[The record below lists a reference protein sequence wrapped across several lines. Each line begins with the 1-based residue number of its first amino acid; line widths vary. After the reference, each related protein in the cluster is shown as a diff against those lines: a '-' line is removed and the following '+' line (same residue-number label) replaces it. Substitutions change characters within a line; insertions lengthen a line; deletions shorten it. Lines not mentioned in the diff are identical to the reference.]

1 MVRKYSTERA
11 EGPRQNKLN
20 DKQTKKYNGPTDEN

>member
-20 DKQTKKYNGPTDEN
+20 HKQSKKYNSPTDEN